1 MWAEEVLPCEF
12 QEATAPQLTE
22 SNKSPQSQAPTEKN
36 NVFTKGCGVSGLQR
50 FITDDSTAIGEK
62 SNDPSSSSSASTIS
76 KLKVNER
83 IITSPLTPIK
93 TPEKSFPQLAFDC
106 LEEHGDRLCEVDAS
120 DGRFYTFRQV
130 ADLSRRVA
138 SALIRRG
145 LQMGECFCVYIP
157 NSIDYVVAFL
167 GITSAGGVVTTAN
180 PSYVAEELQYQL
192 NDCSAVYLLATESNI
207 QEALKVKQN
216 VLSLKEIFVLGN
228 KEKRCSRFSD
238 LLEDDGSFFH
248 KPVTVEAREVS
259 LVLPYSSGTTW
270 LPKGVILTHHNIIS
284 NIYQVT
290 HPDIFPLTTKDVILG
305 VLPFF
310 HCFGLVLVSLCS
322 VIRGCS
328 VVVTSRFKPELF
340 LTAVQQYKVTVILL
354 APPIAQFLVESP
366 LVDKYDLSSVTTILS
381 GAAALHPQ
389 VAVKL
394 QAKFPSARIGQ
405 GYGMTE
411 VSPVACVPLVG
422 QTLYESVGVP
432 VPGTRMK
439 IVSID
444 GGATLGPGEKG
455 EILISGPQVMKGYLN
470 NPKATRLIIDENGW
484 LHTGDVGFYTEDKK
498 FYVVERIKELIKYKG
513 YQVAPAELE
522 LLLMKHPGIC
532 DAAVVGVTD
541 PRVGELARAFVVVK
555 PSHNDV
561 TSQNVQEFVAEH
573 VAPYKHLHGGVEFVS
588 HIPRNAS
595 GKILRRKL
603 RAKIFPK

>member
-340 LTAVQQYKVTVILL
+340 LTAVQQYK
-354 APPIAQFLVESP
+354 
-366 LVDKYDLSSVTTILS
+366 
-381 GAAALHPQ
+381 
-389 VAVKL
+389 
-394 QAKFPSARIGQ
+394 
-405 GYGMTE
+405 
-411 VSPVACVPLVG
+411 
-422 QTLYESVGVP
+422 
-432 VPGTRMK
+432 

-561 TSQNVQEFVAEH
+561 TSQNVQEFVAA
-573 VAPYKHLHGGVEFVS
+573 VTDVNLFVERLLAHNS
-588 HIPRNAS
+588 YLRGLSS
-595 GKILRRKL
+595 G
-603 RAKIFPK
+603 IFLVLLVRSSQSLTRLF